1 MSDERR
7 YVDELE
13 CDRRIREQSAKV
25 EAYYKT
31 DRDRW
36 KALAGRAVESLL
48 RMQRDHTLNAAD
60 PCWCAHRKELH
71 IQFCD
76 DARAVVSDPT
86 GQRALEEWQE
96 LRRQVDNI
104 IQHGRSAVV
113 HITGDPEDGDLQ
125 TLKVEEAWKAI
136 EEERRLGRE
145 ANNDANNLRQQLSER
160 ERRIEWL
167 EANNVVFNERQG
179 RLIEELAEYR
189 QKLGAAENGLNY
201 WRGQCYEARRR
212 IAELEI
218 TARNL
223 LSHYGALE
231 PPRGRLQDCIKLL
244 RAALATEK

>member
-36 KALAGRAVESLL
+36 KALAGRALDVVDLLSPHADMYGTDEQRTVVE
-48 RMQRDHTLNAAD
+48 
-60 PCWCAHRKELH
+60 
-71 IQFCD
+71 
-76 DARAVVSDPT
+76 AVVSDPT

-167 EANNVVFNERQG
+167 EAM
-179 RLIEELAEYR
+179 IEELAE
-189 QKLGAAENGLNY
+189 
-201 WRGQCYEARRR
+201 
-212 IAELEI
+212 
-218 TARNL
+218 
-223 LSHYGALE
+223 
-231 PPRGRLQDCIKLL
+231 
-244 RAALATEK
+244 